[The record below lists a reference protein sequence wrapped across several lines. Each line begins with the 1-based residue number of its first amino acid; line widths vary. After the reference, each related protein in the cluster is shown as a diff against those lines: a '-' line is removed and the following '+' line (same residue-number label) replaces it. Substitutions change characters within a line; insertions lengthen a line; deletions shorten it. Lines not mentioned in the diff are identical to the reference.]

1 MRPPHGVPVDRV
13 RTWPM
18 AVRIA
23 TTRARLHQRRYR
35 VQAIHSQG
43 RRRVD
48 WLVHPTDVPGHR
60 EETR

>member
-35 VQAIHSQG
+35 VQAIHG
-43 RRRVD
+43 RG
-48 WLVHPTDVPGHR
+48 WLVHPTDVPGRR